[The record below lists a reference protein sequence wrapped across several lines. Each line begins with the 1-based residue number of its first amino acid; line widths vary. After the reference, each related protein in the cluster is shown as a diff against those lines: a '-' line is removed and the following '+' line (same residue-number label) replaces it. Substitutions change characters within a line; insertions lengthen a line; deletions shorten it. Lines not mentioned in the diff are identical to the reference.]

1 MLLFVFTQLLQ
12 NYHDK
17 VMLEEGLYPYLPT
30 NIKVFVVYMTEF
42 VGLYGMNLDPLRPRP
57 GKS

>member
-1 MLLFVFTQLLQ
+1 
-12 NYHDK
+12 
-17 VMLEEGLYPYLPT
+17 MLEEGLYPYLPT

-42 VGLYGMNLDPLRPRP
+42 VGLYGMNLDPLRPRS